1 MHFFISAAS
10 LGFHVLIWCMPALFW
25 LQPSLCR
32 TNLLLQDN
40 EAAALLVTL
49 GLGVCSAVAT
59 RGRQSMERNQRRALQ
74 QSAVDNSLS
83 TYIPEKD
90 RVQPRTGALSAVK
103 ASFGVKGDANSP
115 TRAQLTTPP
124 THRKDPPSS
133 TSSPKVQPPS
143 STAQRRAYSFGT
155 AQQSSVEASTGNW
168 EHENGKL
175 YEAYNEL
182 HALAQAFQKP
192 FDAPAILVVGH
203 QTDGKSGNFLQL
215 FMCCL
220 RM

>member
-1 MHFFISAAS
+1 MYRYRCIPFPHPVSNEPYFNSTRTRSMMHFFISAAS

-124 THRKDPPSS
+124 VSYTHLTLPTNRE
-133 TSSPKVQPPS
+133 V
-143 STAQRRAYSFGT
+143 
-155 AQQSSVEASTGNW
+155 
-168 EHENGKL
+168 
-175 YEAYNEL
+175 
-182 HALAQAFQKP
+182 
-192 FDAPAILVVGH
+192 
-203 QTDGKSGNFLQL
+203 
-215 FMCCL
+215 
-220 RM
+220 